1 MNIAK
6 TMNVHLLILKIKSI
20 FTVLFLL
27 LLTGCSVEYNLDIS
41 KNEYIENI
49 DILDGIITLNGEDAN
64 KKLNEIIRSNK
75 TIGGPL
81 YGYNVEKILNN
92 DQYGLKLNLDNYDL
106 STFKTCFSNF
116 DISMVN
122 DYYILKGDSGFNCL
136 NIWNKDYTI
145 KININIDGKIID
157 SNANQVRNNIATWY
171 IDSENDY
178 VYLKYSLNDK
188 NDKNNQNNL
197 LGIILVCS
205 LLIVIALIMVYIYI
219 KNKKNNEI

>member
-1 MNIAK
+1 MHIAKTK
-6 TMNVHLLILKIKSI
+6 TMNVHLLMIKIKSI
-20 FTVLFLL
+20 FIVLFLL

-116 DISMVN
+116 DISVVN

-188 NDKNNQNNL
+188 NHKNNL